1 MKGSEDRFITVTL
14 TESQYSGLSEIF
26 RGAKIRVE
34 QAPLATEIMDALI
47 TTARVVRPEED
58 DDGEIRLGNFHP
70 FQGPTLQPE
79 TEDEEEEE
87 SPDA

>member
-47 TTARVVRPEED
+47 TTARVVRPEEEN
-58 DDGEIRLGNFHP
+58 GEIRLGDFHP

-79 TEDEEEEE
+79 TEDEEG